1 MADINTLDNSLPAG
15 RIEGDMAWDFGVGSE
30 IAERG
35 ANVHRPQVRVGGL
48 TSVRMIPRTAVDG
61 EVAFGASPPS
71 VSA

>member
-1 MADINTLDNSLPAG
+1 
-15 RIEGDMAWDFGVGSE
+15 MAWDFGVGSE